1 MKLQCQFEQDLLDAV
16 AARRWPDRA
25 EASLRDHVST
35 CGICSDVAAI
45 AGAFLD
51 DRECARFEGTV
62 PSSSA
67 IWWRSQIRAREEAA
81 WIAVR
86 PMIVF
91 QIAATASA
99 AVLAILVAP
108 SASAWVRQAI
118 GALGLPDWWLLPRD
132 FSLSWLL
139 QTTAY
144 TTLPLIAACIW
155 VVLAPVLVYLALDD

>member
-25 EASLRDHVST
+25 DAALRDHVGT
-35 CGICSDVAAI
+35 CGICSDIAEI

-51 DRECARFEGTV
+51 DRDSARLEGMI

-67 IWWRSQIRAREEAA
+67 IWWRSQIRAREEAER
-81 WIAVR
+81 IAVR

-91 QIAATASA
+91 QIAATVCA
-99 AVLAILVAP
+99 AVLAILIAP

-118 GALGLPDWWLLPRD
+118 GALGMSDWWMLPRD

-139 QTTAY
+139 RTTAY